1 MEYLADP
8 CVHAITLVD
17 LFRVC
22 QACAE
27 HLMGGVAKPI
37 EGLVGRASIAASGLD
52 PWLQHQHFI

>member
-52 PWLQHQHFI
+52 P